1 MLCPTHLWGSPNPA
15 PQPHIAPRTSM
26 GRSALQIQPYRSM
39 GRPKSCPTTPHCIPH
54 IYELLRPTDATPHFS
69 ILPHRNEWSSEPH
82 NCPTHRWGAPH
93 AAPQPQ
99 IPPHTSMGHP
109 KLQVRRHPTDLGLLP
124 PPPPPSPRAAVLP
137 AMRSTLRLK
146 PRPFHFIAPP
156 FPLEG
161 AAASA
166 VQHIPQRCHFRRTA
180 LPLPPYWPP
189 YRASTSAVGL
199 PPCVCCTAPPFPPYS
214 TATSGLYSAL
224 QNRHFL
230 RTAPPLPPYILL
242 FSTPTS
248 ALEIPLSSLDFRC
261 TLPSSPAPSAP
272 SRTTTSAF

>member
-1 MLCPTHLWGSPNPA
+1 MELRT
-15 PQPHIAPRTSM
+15 PQ
-26 GRSALQIQPYRSM
+26 L
-39 GRPKSCPTTPHCIPH
+39 
-54 IYELLRPTDATPHFS
+54 
-69 ILPHRNEWSSEPH
+69 
-82 NCPTHRWGAPH
+82 
-93 AAPQPQ
+93 
-99 IPPHTSMGHP
+99 PHTSMGRPSCCPTAPDSAPHIYGAP
-109 KLQVRRHPTDLGLLP
+109 KASGPAPPHRSLGLLP

-146 PRPFHFIAPP
+146 PRPFRFIAPP
-156 FPLEG
+156 FPPER

-189 YRASTSAVGL
+189 HRASTSVVGL
-199 PPCVCCTAPPFPPYS
+199 PPCVCCRARPFPPYS

-224 QNRHFL
+224 QNRHFR
-230 RTAPPLPPYILL
+230 RTATPLPPYILL